1 MKVQQ
6 AQAFQPRSKT
16 NRSLTEIKTDAPK
29 DAVVDSV
36 VLSKALTPQGQSWVE
51 MAGLAF
57 TKRDKKSVVHVLK
70 GQTPEQLKALARQY
84 KLQTGRELQADLA
97 DNFKGADLVEV
108 SAYARHGRMDEVD
121 SLRHAILDGQSK
133 HALRILNQKTEKEL
147 EVMRRSYHAQYGGR
161 MDQDLRAEVEDFRS
175 GRLEILLKGEPD
187 RRTNESEEA
196 FAKRQGEHVAIL
208 LKEATTPK
216 SIAMIDLVEQDD
228 VLGTLHGRSP
238 AVLRAAESAFES
250 KTGRKL
256 KSTIEDVLGGTREDI
271 ALNYRDDGRETSM
284 EKLRRAFDGNN
295 DEELIRRTLRDLNSD
310 ERKKLIAEHGREIRS
325 LFTQLDDEELPE
337 MEALLQKG
345 QVGDVDRLRIAIAD
359 GSDKKIVRALCTLS
373 DEGRKEVKADVLL
386 RATMYGELDSEEH
399 KLAGGLLEG
408 RRMSS
413 GEILAHAESSEDFYQ
428 AAAAAKTDAERE
440 AVRLQVFATRPDGI
454 NVDRLDAHLR
464 NGELTPQQRIMVGEE
479 KEVLK
484 ELRGLT
490 EEELKKFR
498 WDNKVREKIFDELD
512 GPEQKEAINL
522 LYRGPLP
529 AHESVNYAVAQDD
542 GKRALEVIKGLKSDE
557 EKRAFLR
564 AYKEKYESEPRA
576 GLDKVLSGMEMREA
590 ENALRLTPRTAGQV
604 SDRVRGDML
613 ADRDDND
620 FGSAFSNGV
629 TDLFSDAGFNMDD
642 QAREVELKARR
653 IRRGQSKD
661 LEGLVSQ
668 EASFQDSRR
677 AKALATKKIADIAVP
692 VLTGLVTG
700 GLGTVAAGAG
710 AIGYLALGGAS
721 ISTRF
726 GLEKAFR
733 GNDFGTVKD
742 YETAAIE
749 QTIDTVA
756 TITGAGVGARFL
768 NHGKRTSSVVKEVVG
783 TATTEIGNAVVKG
796 QSINP
801 TKVLTNSFFSGT
813 GTGLMFNMAEA
824 KSFWKARIGDLLEEG
839 IGELPNV
846 DQVL

>member
-6 AQAFQPRSKT
+6 AQAFQARSKT
-16 NRSLTEIKTDAPK
+16 NRRLTENKTDSPR

-36 VLSKALTPQGQSWVE
+36 VLSKALTPPGQSWTEVV
-51 MAGLAF
+51 GFAF
-57 TKRDKKSVVHVLK
+57 TKRDKKGVVNVFK
-70 GQTPEQLKALARQY
+70 GQTPEQLQVVARHY
-84 KLQTGRELQADLA
+84 KLRTGRELLADLA
-97 DNFKGADLVEV
+97 DNFKGADFVEV

-133 HALRILNQKTEKEL
+133 HALRILNQKTEKDL
-147 EVMRRSYHAQYGGR
+147 ESMRRSYHAQYGGL
-161 MDQDLRAEVEDFRS
+161 MDQDLRAEVEEFRS
-175 GRLEILLKGEPD
+175 GRLELLLRGEPD
-187 RRTNESEEA
+187 RRSNESEES
-196 FAKRQGEHVAIL
+196 FAKRRGEHVANL

-216 SIAMIDLVEQDD
+216 GVGMINLVEPND
-228 VLGTLHGRSP
+228 VLDTLHGRSP
-238 AVLRAAESAFES
+238 AVLRAAETAFES
-250 KTGRKL
+250 KTHKKL
-256 KSTIEDVLGGTREDI
+256 GSTIEDVLGGTREDI
-271 ALNYRDDGRETSM
+271 ALNYKDDGRETSM

-295 DEELIRRTLRDLNSD
+295 DEELIRRTLRDLNPE
-310 ERKKLIAEHGREIRS
+310 ERKKLIAENGKEIRS
-325 LFTQLDDEELPE
+325 LFTQLDDDELPE

-345 QVGDVDRLRIAIAD
+345 QVGDVDRLRIAVAD
-359 GSDKKIVRALCTLS
+359 GSDKKIVRALRNLS
-373 DEGRKEVKADVLL
+373 DEGRKEVGTDVLL
-386 RATMYGELDSEEH
+386 RAKMYGELDSEEH

-408 RRMSS
+408 RKMSS
-413 GEILAHAESSEDFYQ
+413 GELLAHAESPEDFYQ
-428 AAAAAKTDAERE
+428 AAATAKTDAERE

-454 NVDRLDAHLR
+454 NEDRLDAHLK

-498 WDNKVREKIFDELD
+498 WDNKVREKILDELD

-522 LYRGPLP
+522 LYRGPIP
-529 AHESVNYAVAQDD
+529 AHESMNYAIAQKD
-542 GKRALEVIKGLKSDE
+542 GKRALEVLKSLKSDE
-557 EKRAFLR
+557 EKRTFLR
-564 AYKEKYESEPRA
+564 AYKEKYVSDPRT
-576 GLDKVLSGMEMREA
+576 GLDRVLSGMEMREA
-590 ENALRLTPRTAGQV
+590 DNALRLTPKTADQV

-642 QAREVELKARR
+642 QAREVEFKARR
-653 IRRGQSKD
+653 IRRGQSND
-661 LEGLVSQ
+661 LKGLVSQ
-668 EASFQDSRR
+668 EASFQDSRQ

-692 VLTGLVTG
+692 VLTTLVTG

-733 GNDFGTVKD
+733 GNDFGTAKD
-742 YETAAIE
+742 YETATAE
-749 QTIDTVA
+749 QTIDTLA
-756 TITGAGVGARFL
+756 AFTGAGVGARFL
-768 NHGKRTSSVVKEVVG
+768 NHGKRTASVVQEVVG
-783 TATTEIGNAVVKG
+783 TATGEIGSTIVNG
-796 QSINP
+796 QRFDPS
-801 TKVLTNSFFSGT
+801 KVLTNSLVSGT
-813 GTGLMFNMAEA
+813 GKGFMFNMTESR
-824 KSFWKARIGDLLEEG
+824 SFWKARLGDFLEEG
-839 IGELPNV
+839 VGELSNV